1 MAPVQHLDGTPH
13 FHLKPD
19 TSQPLRLELLAN
31 FVEIAG
37 KKVDKADD
45 VKVGKMHCIK
55 RLSVLGSAGKIGCC
69 QHGTLERVSRLHQ
82 VKSSVLEDVHELF
95 LWGFI
100 CPK

>member
-37 KKVDKADD
+37 KKVDKAED
-45 VKVGKMHCIK
+45 VKVGKMHCINTLSGFGLRRK
-55 RLSVLGSAGKIGCC
+55 NWLLSTRNARTRLSIASSEIKRVGGCA
-69 QHGTLERVSRLHQ
+69 
-82 VKSSVLEDVHELF
+82 
-95 LWGFI
+95 
-100 CPK
+100 